1 MTIDTWIGQAM
12 AQHASDIHLR
22 AGAPPMMRLDG
33 DLHALSPHHADNAD
47 LMAWL
52 QALPVTSR
60 PPVLQAP
67 VDFDAALVLPRLGRF
82 RCNLMWHHQGVGLV
96 LRPITDVVPTLTGL
110 QCPAALADWATQ
122 AHGLVLVTG
131 PTGSGKSSTLAAM
144 VQHIHQHQARHIITL
159 EDPIEFVHGPGQG
172 LVTQREVGRDTASF
186 ASGLR
191 AALREDP
198 DVIMVGELRDTT
210 SIRLALTAAET
221 GHLVLATLH
230 TNSAASSIT
239 RLVDV
244 FEPAE
249 KAWVQSQ
256 LSTSLLGI
264 ASQVLLRRAHAPGR
278 VAAFEVLRATP
289 AIGQMIREQK
299 ISQIAHA
306 LQTGAR
312 WGMHNMA
319 QDLQRLAAAG
329 VIDAAQA
336 QNHLGPISA
345 GL

>member
-1 MTIDTWIGQAM
+1 MTIETWIGQAM

-33 DLHALSPHHADNAD
+33 HLHALDARLIAAPE
-47 LMAWL
+47 LLTWL
-52 QALPVTSR
+52 QSWPPDSSPAALQGP
-60 PPVLQAP
+60 L
-67 VDFDAALVLPRLGRF
+67 DFDGALVLPKAGRF
-82 RCNLMWHHQGVGLV
+82 RCNVMWHHIGVGVV
-96 LRPITDVVPTLTGL
+96 LRPIKDEVPSLAHL
-110 QCPAALADWATQ
+110 ECPAALADWASQ
-122 AHGLVLVTG
+122 DHGLILVTG

-144 VQHIHQHQARHIITL
+144 LHHIHQHQARHIITL
-159 EDPIEFVHGPGQG
+159 EDPIEFVHRQGKG

-198 DVIMVGELRDTT
+198 DVIMVGELRDTE

-230 TNSAASSIT
+230 THSAASSIT

-249 KAWVQSQ
+249 KTWVQSQ

-264 ASQVLLRRAHAPGR
+264 ASQVLLRRAKAPGR

-289 AIGQMIREQK
+289 AIGQMIRDQK
-299 ISQIAHA
+299 INQIGHA

-312 WGMHNMA
+312 WGMHSMA
-319 QDLQRLAAAG
+319 QDVQRLLAAG
-329 VIDAAQA
+329 IIDAAQA
-336 QNHLGPISA
+336 QSHLGQRSA
-345 GL
+345 GP

>member
-198 DVIMVGELRDTT
+198 DVIMVGELRDTE

-221 GHLVLATLH
+221 GHLVLAPLH
-230 TNSAASSIT
+230 THSAASSIT

-256 LSTSLLGI
+256 LSTTLLGI

-299 ISQIAHA
+299 INQIAHA

-312 WGMHNMA
+312 WGMHSME

-329 VIDAAQA
+329 LIDAAQA
-336 QNHLGPISA
+336 QYHLGPRSS
-345 GL
+345 GP

>member
-52 QALPVTSR
+52 QALPATSK

-198 DVIMVGELRDTT
+198 DVIMVGELRDTE

-230 TNSAASSIT
+230 THSAASSIT

-256 LSTSLLGI
+256 LSTTLLGI

-299 ISQIAHA
+299 INQIAHA

-312 WGMHNMA
+312 WGMHSME

-329 VIDAAQA
+329 LIDAAQA
-336 QNHLGPISA
+336 QPLLGPRSS
-345 GL
+345 GP

>member
-198 DVIMVGELRDTT
+198 DVIMVGELRDTE

-230 TNSAASSIT
+230 THSAASSIT

-256 LSTSLLGI
+256 LSTTLLGI

-299 ISQIAHA
+299 INQIAHA

-312 WGMHNMA
+312 WGMHSME

-329 VIDAAQA
+329 LIDAAQA
-336 QNHLGPISA
+336 QYHLGPRSS
-345 GL
+345 GP

>member
-1 MTIDTWIGQAM
+1 
-12 AQHASDIHLR
+12 
-22 AGAPPMMRLDG
+22 
-33 DLHALSPHHADNAD
+33 
-47 LMAWL
+47 
-52 QALPVTSR
+52 
-60 PPVLQAP
+60 
-67 VDFDAALVLPRLGRF
+67 
-82 RCNLMWHHQGVGLV
+82 MWHHQGVGLV

-198 DVIMVGELRDTT
+198 DVIMVGELRDTE

-230 TNSAASSIT
+230 THSAASSIT

-256 LSTSLLGI
+256 LSTTLLGI

-299 ISQIAHA
+299 INQIAHA

-312 WGMHNMA
+312 WGMHSME

-329 VIDAAQA
+329 LIDAAQA
-336 QNHLGPISA
+336 QPLLGPRSS
-345 GL
+345 GP

>member
-12 AQHASDIHLR
+12 AQSASDIHLR
-22 AGAPPMMRLDG
+22 TGAPPMMRLDG
-33 DLHALSPHHADNAD
+33 DLQALDPQCVTSED
-47 LMAWL
+47 LLSWL
-52 QALPVTSR
+52 QTLPTDSR
-60 PPVLQAP
+60 PTALHPPL
-67 VDFDAALVLPRLGRF
+67 DFDGALVLPSVGRF
-82 RCNLMWHHQGVGLV
+82 RCNLMWHHQGVGVV
-96 LRPITDVVPTLTGL
+96 LRPITAGVPSLEDL

-122 AHGLVLVTG
+122 SHGLVLVTG

-144 VQHIHQHQARHIITL
+144 VQHIHQHQTRHIITL

-186 ASGLR
+186 ATGLR

-198 DVIMVGELRDTT
+198 DVIMVGELRDTE

-230 TNSAASSIT
+230 THSAASSIT

-264 ASQVLLRRAHAPGR
+264 ASQVLLRRAKAPGR

-299 ISQIAHA
+299 INQIAHA

-312 WGMHNMA
+312 WGMHSMA

-329 VIDAAQA
+329 LIDAAQA
-336 QNHLGPISA
+336 QAQLGLRHA
-345 GL
+345 GA

>member
-12 AQHASDIHLR
+12 AQRASDIHLR
-22 AGAPPMMRLDG
+22 SGAPPMMRVDG
-33 DLHALSPHHADNAD
+33 DLHTLSPQCLDGAD
-47 LMAWL
+47 LWAWL
-52 QALPVTSR
+52 QALPPASR
-60 PPVLQAP
+60 PPSWQAP
-67 VDFDAALVLPRLGRF
+67 LDFDTALVLPQAGRF
-82 RCNLMWHHQGVGLV
+82 RCNLMWHHHGWGVV
-96 LRPITDVVPTLTGL
+96 LRPITVEVPTLDRL
-110 QCPAALADWATQ
+110 QCPKALATWASQT
-122 AHGLVLVTG
+122 HGLVLVTG

-144 VQHIHQHQARHIITL
+144 VQHIHQHQARHVITL

-186 ASGLR
+186 ALGLR

-198 DVIMVGELRDTT
+198 DVILVGELRDTE
-210 SIRLALTAAET
+210 SIRLTLTAAET

-264 ASQVLLRRAHAPGR
+264 ASQVLLPRAQETGR
-278 VAAFEVLRATP
+278 VAAFEVLHATP
-289 AIGQMIREQK
+289 AIGQMIRDQK
-299 ISQIAHA
+299 INQIAHA

-312 WGMHNMA
+312 WGMHSMA
-319 QDLQRLAAAG
+319 QDVQRLLAAG
-329 VIDAAQA
+329 LIHAEQA
-336 QNHLGPISA
+336 KSHLGPLSTA
-345 GL
+345 S

>member
-1 MTIDTWIGQAM
+1 
-12 AQHASDIHLR
+12 
-22 AGAPPMMRLDG
+22 MMRLDG

-52 QALPVTSR
+52 QALPATSK

-186 ASGLR
+186 ALGLR

-198 DVIMVGELRDTT
+198 DVIMVGELRDTE

-230 TNSAASSIT
+230 THSAASSIT

-256 LSTSLLGI
+256 LSTTLLGI

-299 ISQIAHA
+299 INQIAHA

-312 WGMHNMA
+312 WGMHSME

-329 VIDAAQA
+329 LIDAAQA
-336 QNHLGPISA
+336 QPLLGPRSY
-345 GL
+345 GP

>member
-52 QALPVTSR
+52 QALPATSR

-256 LSTSLLGI
+256 LSTTLLGI

-299 ISQIAHA
+299 INQIAHA

-312 WGMHNMA
+312 WGMHSME

-329 VIDAAQA
+329 LIDAAQA
-336 QNHLGPISA
+336 QYHLGPRSS
-345 GL
+345 GP